1 MNFYQIH
8 IETPTDVQSLL
19 VDAKGNCTI
28 NSIVYNVGEEE
39 ILPLNALTLPI
50 SLTAG
55 KKLLLFDSPVQAS
68 YIELL
73 GTNLENI
80 QGVSLNDSTLAKNLQ
95 DQIDTIIAGTTS
107 YTHTQDVPSD
117 TWMINHSLG
126 YNPNVAVVDS
136 TGAVVVGDLE
146 YVSISKIVVRFNGG
160 FAGKAYLS

>member
-1 MNFYQIH
+1 MNFYSIH
-8 IETPTDVQSLL
+8 LETTTDVQSLL
-19 VDAKGNCTI
+19 VDAVGNCTI
-28 NSIVYNVGEEE
+28 NSIVYNLGEEE
-39 ILPLNALTLPI
+39 TFPLNVLSFPI
-50 SLTAG
+50 SITAG

-80 QGVSLNDSTLAKNLQ
+80 KGVSLNDSTLAKKLQ

-117 TWMINHSLG
+117 TWTINHSLG

-136 TGAVVVGDLE
+136 SGAVVVGDLE
-146 YVSISKIVVRFNGG
+146 YISLSQIVVRFNGG
-160 FAGKAYLS
+160 FSGKAYLS